1 MGYTKTFRKPVGI
14 TPRYTV
20 TCIKTKWGAP
30 EYILE
35 GETLRMFT
43 KLFPIHSNRRIA
55 EWFGLSFSS
64 IQRFKRELGLKKN
77 MKAIGREHVRDIKRT
92 CEANGWYDSLR
103 GKAPCEAAIEGTK
116 RLRAQGYHPLLA
128 LKEKNPRKYR
138 KVLQQRSEARRAMA
152 AKERR
157 RMLYGLERKT
167 KMIVSL
173 SPLSPSA
180 RSFKHSMIKR
190 FNYFADDAH
199 RNWICYDNE
208 TCRNPHSEATAIKHG
223 LRIVEGEDT
232 PTQDNEFTN
241 QTT

>member
-1 MGYTKTFRKPVGI
+1 MAFTKTFLKPVGV
-14 TPRYTV
+14 TPRYPV
-20 TCIKTKWGAP
+20 TRIETKWGK
-30 EYILE
+30 EKYVLE
-35 GETLRMFT
+35 GETLRMFK
-43 KLFPIHSNRRIA
+43 KLFPIHSTRRIA

-138 KVLQQRSEARRAMA
+138 KVLQKRSEARKTLF

-167 KMIVSL
+167 KLRVLL

-199 RNWICYDNE
+199 RDWVCYDS
-208 TCRNPHSEATAIKHG
+208 TTRRNAKSEETAIKHG
-223 LRIVEGEDT
+223 LRIVEGEDC
-232 PTQDNEFTN
+232 NEQNYKDGTE
-241 QTT
+241 